1 MAKQLIDLLCKRQS
15 PLQGCCCEDVIY
27 RLWREQLPTAVKA
40 AVADMNLG
48 EGNLETTL
56 GKANAVYH
64 ALQPDQTPQVAKATT
79 TEKSEEAPENGFYL
93 HKKFGKRANYCR
105 RMSSCPWRVYVS
117 PPQEN
122 IDKWSDK

>member
-1 MAKQLIDLLCKRQS
+1 MHGCFCEGVID
-15 PLQGCCCEDVIY
+15 G
-27 RLWREQLPTAVKA
+27 LWPEQLPDAVKV

-56 GKANAVYH
+56 DKADAVYH
-64 ALQPDQTPQVAKATT
+64 VLQLDQTPQVAKATP
-79 TEKSEEAPENGFYL
+79 TEKSEEAPENCCYL

-117 PPQEN
+117 PPQEKT
-122 IDKWSDK
+122 DKCSDK